1 MTLTLTI
8 ANMDRLENGESAKLV
23 LDKHG
28 AVIGRSPNA
37 DWSLPDPKKF
47 ISYTHCEISYRAGEY
62 LLSDRSTNGTFVNGS
77 SERLSAPHRLATGDE
92 FAIGHYRILVR
103 LAGQEAK
110 PAAATQKSADDW
122 GLGGSGGANS
132 LDWGAAPVLETPPA
146 DHGWE
151 KSTGGWGEAAP
162 SAPPPAPQTAPYQDF
177 TPLAHELWGAPQA
190 RPAAPPPV
198 REAAGPAVAGY
209 GALAVNFAPPK
220 VEQDNVWGRFAEANE
235 VNWDGMG
242 GGAAA
247 APSPAAPAAA
257 FGADPFGSTVTAAP
271 PAGADQAWNA
281 FLSAAGLTP
290 DQLKLPPQQAAA
302 AAGSILRRMVAGMV
316 AMLEA
321 RARAR
326 SEIGATATVIEL
338 NGNNPLKF
346 LRQPD
351 AALSRLINPAERG
364 FMDGGAAVEASF
376 RDVQAHQLATVAAMQ
391 NALRATLARFSPDAI
406 RQRAEK
412 RGLLAKILP
421 AARDAALW
429 QAYQKEFEGVV
440 QGSDEAFM
448 DVFAK
453 AFRDAYSRALSRTQ
467 DKL

>member
-37 DWSLPDPKKF
+37 DWSLPDPKKH

-62 LLSDRSTNGTFVNGS
+62 ILSDRSTNGTFLNGS
-77 SERLSAPHRLATGDE
+77 SERLGAPHTLATGDE
-92 FAIGHYRILVR
+92 FAIGNYRVLVR
-103 LAGQEAK
+103 LAGQETK
-110 PAAATQKSADDW
+110 PAAAAQKSADDW
-122 GLGGSGGANS
+122 GGGGGANS
-132 LDWGAAPVLETPPA
+132 LDWGTAPVVETPPA
-146 DHGWE
+146 DKGWE
-151 KSTGGWGEAAP
+151 KSTGGWGEAPA
-162 SAPPPAPQTAPYQDF
+162 STPPPAPQAAPYKDF
-177 TPLAHELWGAPQA
+177 TPLAHELWGAPQS
-190 RPAAPPPV
+190 RPAPPPQV

-220 VEQDNVWGRFAEANE
+220 VQQNDVWGRFSEANE
-235 VNWDGMG
+235 VNWDAMG

-247 APSPAAPAAA
+247 APAAAPAPAPAAAA
-257 FGADPFGSTVTAAP
+257 FGADPFGATVPAS

-290 DQLKLPPQQAAA
+290 DQLKLPPREAAA
-302 AAGSILRRMVAGMV
+302 AAGSILRRMVGGMV

-346 LRQPD
+346 LRHPD

-364 FMDGGAAVEASF
+364 FMEGGAAVEASY

-406 RQRAEK
+406 RQRAEG

-421 AARDAALW
+421 GARDAALW
-429 QAYQKEFEGVV
+429 QAYIREFEGVV

-453 AFRDAYSRALSRTQ
+453 AFRDAYSRALTRT
-467 DKL
+467 